1 VNDPLDTPLEK
12 VLATMVKAVLC
23 LKTVS
28 FTYTTNEGTALPGY
42 KPTSSLFGNDLSG
55 DYGDPFSAPGLPFV
69 FGSQRDIRPDAVA
82 GNWISKD
89 TILNTQLGK
98 TKGNSLNI
106 NATIEPYKDLRITL
120 SATRSY
126 NENYTS
132 VFRWNPSA
140 NGGAGGFQDFN
151 AMTTGNFSIST
162 ITWRTAFKGFDK
174 DNNYASTTFDQFL
187 NIRNEIAFRQAQQ
200 NPNWSGLINNDPA
213 SPNYGFPVGYGKTSQ
228 EVLVPAFVAAYSG
241 RTAKAQSLNPFPAI
255 PLPNWR
261 ITYDGLAKIPALKKI
276 FKNLTISHSYR
287 SSYNIGSFV
296 SDLKFG
302 ENNGGAS
309 TFNNDGDFISRY
321 ALSGGVSI
329 SEQFGPLIGFDM
341 TLQNSLL
348 ARFEIKKTRTLNL
361 SISNNQ
367 LNEITN
373 DEIVIGT
380 GYVFKNVTLPL
391 KIGAGGKKPKADLNL
406 RADISIRNNLTVT
419 RKIVENVNQPTAGMM
434 NISIKTSADYQLNS
448 RFMIRLFF
456 DRMINK
462 PAISSQFPTSNTN
475 AGLSL
480 RFTLAQ

>member
-1 VNDPLDTPLEK
+1 
-12 VLATMVKAVLC
+12 MVKAVLC

-42 KPTSSLFGNDLSG
+42 LPKSDLFGNDLN
-55 DYGDPFSAPGLPFV
+55 YGDPFSTPGLPFV
-69 FGSQRDIRPDAVA
+69 FGSQRDIRPDAIQ
-82 GNWISKD
+82 GGWITQD

-98 TKGNSLNI
+98 TKGNSLNL

-132 VFRWNPSA
+132 VFRYDNITQSY
-140 NGGAGGFQDFN
+140 QDFN

-174 DNNYASTTFDQFL
+174 DNNYASETFDKFL
-187 NIRNEIAFRQAQQ
+187 NMRNEMAFRQAGL
-200 NPNWSGLINNDPA
+200 NPNWSGQVNNDPL
-213 SPNYGFPVGYGKTSQ
+213 SPNFGFPEGYGKTSQ
-228 EVLVPAFVAAYSG
+228 EVLVPSFIAAYSG

-261 ITYDGLAKIPALKKI
+261 VTYDGLAKIPALKKI
-276 FKNLTISHSYR
+276 FKNLTVSHSYR
-287 SSYNIGSFV
+287 SSYNVGSFV

-361 SISNNQ
+361 SINNNQ

-380 GYVFKNVTLPL
+380 GYVIKNVTLPL
-391 KIGAGGKKPKADLNL
+391 KIG
-406 RADISIRNNLTVT
+406 
-419 RKIVENVNQPTAGMM
+419 
-434 NISIKTSADYQLNS
+434 
-448 RFMIRLFF
+448 
-456 DRMINK
+456 
-462 PAISSQFPTSNTN
+462 
-475 AGLSL
+475 
-480 RFTLAQ
+480 